1 MEHLTLI
8 RTIKWA
14 WYLLLLFLLLAIITP
29 DAGSGDVYD
38 DIVYK
43 VDHFNLTKK
52 FERQAKHLKE
62 IDCLARNV
70 YYESRGESWD
80 GQLAVAMV
88 TLNRVE
94 SERFPNTVCGVINQ
108 KYKVKNQFV
117 CQFSWRCEIW
127 NNPNLKVSREHI
139 SYKVAEHAIMNYTS
153 IDLVTQDTLWFHATY
168 VKPKWRKFKERV
180 ARIDTHIFYRL
191 PN

>member
-1 MEHLTLI
+1 VLKKHARQLALSFFT
-8 RTIKWA
+8 
-14 WYLLLLFLLLAIITP
+14 LLLLLTSTI
-29 DAGSGDVYD
+29 SGTNTTLPNIQEEVEKHH
-38 DIVYK
+38 IS
-43 VDHFNLTKK
+43 NILI
-52 FERQAKHLKE
+52 RQANHYRE

-94 SERFPNTVCGVINQ
+94 SDRFPNSVCAVVNER
-108 KYKVKNQFV
+108 YKVKNQFV

-127 NNPNLKVSREHI
+127 NNPQLKVNREHI
-139 SYKVAEHAIMNYTS
+139 SYKVAEHAIQNYHL
-153 IDLVTQDTLWFHATY
+153 IDLVTPDTLWFHATY

-180 ARIDTHIFYRL
+180 ARIDTHIFYRM
-191 PN
+191 PGEK